1 MEEGVSFWK
10 GKRVV
15 ITGGAGFIGSN
26 LSKDLVRE
34 GALITIID
42 NFERGRRE
50 YISATRPPWRL
61 IEGDLK
67 DLSFCKAAIS
77 PKTDIVIH
85 MASKVGGIGLYTSSP
100 YTVMSENILIDAN
113 VLRAVLFNNIKRYFY
128 ASSAHIYPKEL
139 QGTPNSPAI
148 TEDQGYPAACELSY
162 GWAKLISEKEIEY
175 ALVENPNL
183 HVAIARYIGI
193 YGENQDFDFQTG
205 SCIPVFTTRAI
216 KYPEVPFT
224 VWGTGKETRSYCF
237 IDDAIQCTK
246 IMIEKM
252 EEWQQVGPYNVGKQE
267 RISIGQL
274 AELVIEITGKDIPI
288 EFDLTKETFIWGQW
302 CNCQKAKEE
311 INFEA
316 KTTLQDGLR
325 RVYNDIRERI

>member
-1 MEEGVSFWK
+1 MSYWK
-10 GKRVV
+10 NKRVV

-26 LSKDLVRE
+26 LSKELVRD
-34 GALITIID
+34 GAIVTIID
-42 NFERGRRE
+42 NFERGRRK
-50 YISATRPPWRL
+50 YISTALAPNRI

-67 DLSFCKAAIS
+67 DLSFCKDAI
-77 PKTDIVIH
+77 PQNTDIVIH

-113 VLRAVLFNNIKRYFY
+113 VLKAVLDNNIKRYFY

-139 QGTPNSPAI
+139 QGTPDSPAI
-148 TEDQGYPAACELSY
+148 TEDQGYPAECELSY

-175 ALVENPNL
+175 ALVENPDL

-193 YGENQDFDFQTG
+193 YGENQDFNLQTG
-205 SCIPVFTTRAI
+205 SCIPVFTARAI

-237 IDDAIQCTK
+237 IDDAIRCTK
-246 IMIEKM
+246 MMVENM
-252 EEWQQVGPYNVGKQE
+252 EELRQVGPYNVGKQE
-267 RISIGQL
+267 RITIRDL
-274 AELVIEITGKDIPI
+274 AKLVIQIAEKDIPI

-302 CNCQKAKEE
+302 CDCTKIKEE
-311 INFEA
+311 IGFEA
-316 KTTLQDGLR
+316 KISLQEGLQ
-325 RVYNDIRERI
+325 RVYNDIQRRIQQ